1 MQQSEESPIVELNR
15 KKEELLEKIRAKFEI
30 KSKLK
35 VLNAFKTV
43 LEDIVILLVWVSCI
57 YKENIL
63 SLVLFTVLT
72 FFTFSRSGFS
82 VLVVRYTVVTIF
94 VLQYF
99 ATLSCLSSYNS
110 PRPLPT
116 SLTVD
121 GIYPNDQNFF
131 FYVPGYFGWQKIR
144 DP

>member
-1 MQQSEESPIVELNR
+1 MELNR
-15 KKEELLEKIRAKFEI
+15 KKEELLAKIRTKFEI
-30 KSKLK
+30 KSKIKL
-35 VLNAFKTV
+35 LNAFKTV

-63 SLVLFTVLT
+63 SLFLFVVLT

-94 VLQYF
+94 VLEYF
-99 ATLSCLSSYNS
+99 TTLSCLSSYNS

-116 SLTVD
+116 SILVNGT
-121 GIYPNDQNFF
+121 YPNDENFY
-131 FYVPGYFGWQKIR
+131 FYVPVYFGWKEISE
-144 DP
+144 PGILP

>member
-1 MQQSEESPIVELNR
+1 VQQSEESPIVELNR

-116 SLTVD
+116 SLTVN
-121 GIYPNDQNFF
+121 GTYPNNQTFF
-131 FYVPGYFGWQKIR
+131 FYVPGYFGW
-144 DP
+144 